1 MKSTAV
7 KWLPTVPSWL
17 KRHIPALDWLA
28 HYERKHLP
36 GDALAGVIVASLLIP
51 QAMAYALLAG
61 LPPQVGLYASLLP
74 LAVYALLG
82 SSRFLSVGPSALLSL
97 LVATQVAAFA
107 APGSPRYLAYAMATA
122 LIVGVLQI
130 AMGAARLGVL
140 TNFLSQPVL
149 SGFTSA
155 AACLIALSQVKHL
168 LGLPLPPTEHLHE
181 LLREL
186 ARAVP
191 QTRWPTVAISAASVL
206 MLLAF
211 QHLLPRFLARW
222 KALPPAVAQSVSKS
236 GPIIV
241 VILGTAIVAAFKLGA
256 RFGVRIIGEIPSG
269 LPSFALPGLAVAEF
283 LPLIPLAVTVSLIG
297 FLENISVAKAL
308 AAKRRQKVDS
318 DQELVALGAANLAAG
333 FTGGYPVSGS
343 FARSTV
349 NFTAGANTGLASLIT
364 VAVVGVAALYLMP
377 LFHHLPQAVLAAIII
392 VAVTGLMDFRMPRRL
407 WRYNKADAAALI
419 LTFVAVLALG
429 VAKGIL
435 IGVASTVLL
444 HLWRTSRPHMAVVG
458 RVPNTEH
465 FRNVRRHEVQTLR
478 HVLLL
483 RIDESL
489 YFANAKYIEDF
500 VLCAAA
506 ERPQL
511 RHLVLICNAVNFID
525 ASALETL
532 TDLRARLQDAGI
544 ELNLTEVKGPV
555 MNRLAGTEFLGQLG
569 SDRVFLTTEE
579 AYETLSS
586 TSSSPAS
593 SAIAPGRDRVSAVES
608 RRCAQ
613 RGTHH
618 AGP

>member
-1 MKSTAV
+1 MSSQRTHNCGGHTP
-7 KWLPTVPSWL
+7 WLTRLV
-17 KRHIPALDWLA
+17 PALDWLR
-28 HYERKHLP
+28 HYERKDLP
-36 GDALAGVIVASLLIP
+36 GDALAGVVVATLLIP

-61 LPPQVGLYASLLP
+61 LPPQVGVYASLLP

-97 LVATQVAAFA
+97 LILTQVGALAE
-107 APGSPRYLAYAMATA
+107 PGSSRYLAFAMATA
-122 LIVGVLQI
+122 LVAGAMQI

-168 LGLPLPPTEHLHE
+168 LGVPLPRTDHLHE
-181 LLREL
+181 LLAEL

-191 QTRWPTVAISAASVL
+191 QARWPTVAISIATVL
-206 MLLAF
+206 LLLAF
-211 QHLLPRFLARW
+211 QYLLPRVLARW
-222 KALPPAVAQSVSKS
+222 KTFPAVLAQSLSKS
-236 GPIIV
+236 GPIVAVIV
-241 VILGTAIVAAFKLGA
+241 GTAIVAAFHLGA
-256 RFGVRIIGEIPSG
+256 RDGVGIIGEIPGG
-269 LPSFALPGLAVAEF
+269 LPRFSLPALPVSEF
-283 LPLIPLAVTVSLIG
+283 LPLLPLALTISFIG
-297 FLENISVAKAL
+297 FLENISIAKSL

-318 DQELVALGAANLAAG
+318 NQELIALGAANLAAG
-333 FTGGYPVSGS
+333 VTGGYPVSGS
-343 FARSTV
+343 FARSTI
-349 NFTAGANTGLASLIT
+349 NFTAGARTGLASLIT
-364 VAVVGVAALYLMP
+364 VTVVGLAALFLMP

-392 VAVTGLMDFRMPRRL
+392 IAVIGLMDFAMPRRL
-407 WRYNKADAAALI
+407 WHYNKADAAALI

-429 VAKGIL
+429 VEQGIL
-435 IGVASTVLL
+435 IGVGATVLL

-465 FRNVRRHEVQTLR
+465 FRNVRRHQVETLP

-511 RHLVLICNAVNFID
+511 RHLVLICNAINFID

-532 TDLRARLQDAGI
+532 TDLRMRMHDAGI
-544 ELNLTEVKGPV
+544 ELYLTEVKGPV
-555 MNRLAGTEFLGQLG
+555 MDRLAGTEFLEQLG
-569 SDRVFLTTEE
+569 AERVFLTTED
-579 AYETLSS
+579 AYKKL
-586 TSSSPAS
+586 A
-593 SAIAPGRDRVSAVES
+593 AVHPQKEE
-608 RRCAQ
+608 R
-613 RGTHH
+613 
-618 AGP
+618 P

>member
-1 MKSTAV
+1 MN
-7 KWLPTVPSWL
+7 LLLTVPSWL
-17 KRHIPALDWLA
+17 KSRIPALEWLV

-36 GDALAGVIVASLLIP
+36 GDALAGVIVATLLIP

-82 SSRFLSVGPSALLSL
+82 SSRYLSVGPSALLSL
-97 LVATQVAAFA
+97 LILTQVAAWA
-107 APGSPRYLAYAMATA
+107 EPGSPRYLAFAMATA
-122 LIVGVLQI
+122 LIAGVMQV
-130 AMGAARLGVL
+130 AMGVARLGVL
-140 TNFLSQPVL
+140 TNFISQPVF

-155 AACLIALSQVKHL
+155 AAVHIALSQVKHL
-168 LGLPLPPTEHLHE
+168 LGVTIPRTDHLHQ
-181 LLREL
+181 LLGEL

-191 QTRWPTVAISAASVL
+191 QTRWPTVAISTASIFL
-206 MLLAF
+206 LLAF
-211 QHLLPRFLARW
+211 HYLLPRVLARW
-222 KALPPAVAQSVSKS
+222 KSFPQALAHSLSKS

-241 VILGTAIVAAFKLGA
+241 VIVGTAIVGAFRLGA
-256 RFGVRIIGEIPSG
+256 RSGISIIGEIPSG
-269 LPSFALPGLAVAEF
+269 LPKVALPALNPSEF
-283 LPLIPLAVTVSLIG
+283 LPLIPLAFTISLIG
-297 FLENISVAKAL
+297 FLENISVAKSL

-318 DQELVALGAANLAAG
+318 NQEFIALGAANLAAG

-364 VAVVGVAALYLMP
+364 VAVVGVAALFLMP

-435 IGVASTVLL
+435 VGVASTIFL

-458 RVPNTEH
+458 RMPNTGD
-465 FRNVRRHEVQTLR
+465 FRNVRRHQVETLP

-500 VLCAAA
+500 VLSAAA
-506 ERPQL
+506 ERPRL

-532 TDLRARLQDAGI
+532 TDLRNRMQDADI
-544 ELNLTEVKGPV
+544 ELYLTEVKGPV
-555 MNRLAGTEFLGQLG
+555 MDRLAGTEFLEQLG
-569 SDRVFLTTEE
+569 SERVFFSTEE
-579 AYETLSS
+579 AYEKLASAAPALSPTPDS
-586 TSSSPAS
+586 
-593 SAIAPGRDRVSAVES
+593 VEPIK
-608 RRCAQ
+608 
-613 RGTHH
+613 GFVTTTE
-618 AGP
+618 